1 MRSRLPAKS
10 SKAYRTLRK
19 GSLCLDP
26 RPQQVKK
33 IFDAL
38 KRGLREHLCEQQ
50 AELDYLCGRH
60 TDTQRG
66 SRLVSGRDEDGF

>member
-1 MRSRLPAKS
+1 VRSRLPAKS

-38 KRGLREHLCEQQ
+38 KRGLR
-50 AELDYLCGRH
+50 
-60 TDTQRG
+60 
-66 SRLVSGRDEDGF
+66 